1 MCRTHA
7 QAGDEA
13 WLVKF
18 TSANLPLGHEEGL
31 CEAVYLSLAER
42 AGLLPPRWQ
51 LLPAPEASGA
61 KAWLAVERF
70 DRVWRAE
77 DVPGCVHLHSACG
90 LLDADFRAPSLDYE
104 DLIKAS
110 AQLCRGVNA
119 AQLQFLRAVFNLFA
133 MNQDDHSKNWA
144 FLQGDDGNWQ
154 PAPFYDV
161 TFSAGRFGEHSTAYA
176 GFGKRPPVKALQK
189 LAAEAGFAN
198 WEKAWQRIERV
209 LDALAGFSAVAKEL
223 GVSAETTRLIQ
234 QQLDQTYQQNIK

>member
-1 MCRTHA
+1 VRRP
-7 QAGDEA
+7 Q
-13 WLVKF
+13 
-18 TSANLPLGHEEGL
+18 
-31 CEAVYLSLAER
+31 
-42 AGLLPPRWQ
+42 
-51 LLPAPEASGA
+51 
-61 KAWLAVERF
+61 
-70 DRVWRAE
+70 

-133 MNQDDHSKNWA
+133 VNQDDHSKNWA
-144 FLQGDDGNWQ
+144 FLQRDDGDWQ

-161 TFSAGRFGEHSTAYA
+161 TFSPGRFGEHSTAYA
-176 GFGKRPPVKALQK
+176 GFGRKPPLKAMQK
-189 LAAEAGFAN
+189 LAAEAGFAS
-198 WEKAWQRIERV
+198 WEQARQGIERV
-209 LDALAGFSAVAKEL
+209 LDALSGFSAAAKAL